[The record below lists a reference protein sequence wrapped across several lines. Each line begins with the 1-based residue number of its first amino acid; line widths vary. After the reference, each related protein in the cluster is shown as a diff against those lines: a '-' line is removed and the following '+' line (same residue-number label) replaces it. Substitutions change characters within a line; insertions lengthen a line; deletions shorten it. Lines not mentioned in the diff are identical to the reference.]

1 MKFKHQ
7 ISIKLKKTAFKI
19 ILAGLFL
26 VTIGLLCWKS
36 PWIRSLTIMLFTI
49 VIAGIVGGM
58 VGTIA
63 GSALMFVLIVCARTV
78 LRIQR
83 FRAKIIDAWRD
94 DRIDSMP
101 VYPINDRSIRA
112 QLAATRRF
120 SPSERLARIAEL
132 ENLIRLRSSVL
143 SITDLQNLN
152 LLGRERQQIVEEGS
166 WSYARRS
173 RVDRIEE
180 IRNSR
185 LANGRTVP
193 SGLVDI
199 DDDLESV
206 NFDDDEN
213 PFLSGL
219 TYYGDDDPDGIGDL
233 TCTYN
238 ARSLFL
244 RCAVHPDVET
254 CDGCRDYQSSID
266 F

>member
-7 ISIKLKKTAFKI
+7 ISIKLKKITFKI
-19 ILAGLFL
+19 ILAGLFFI
-26 VTIGLLCWKS
+26 TIGLLCWKS
-36 PWIRSLTIMLFTI
+36 PWIRSLTMMVFTVI
-49 VIAGIVGGM
+49 VAGIVGGT
-58 VGTIA
+58 VGAIA
-63 GSALMFVLIVCARTV
+63 GSAFVFVLIVCARTI

-101 VYPINDRSIRA
+101 AYPINDRSIRA
-112 QLAATRRF
+112 QLAAISRL
-120 SPSERLARIAEL
+120 SPSERLARITEL
-132 ENLIRLRSSVL
+132 ENLIRLRSSVF
-143 SITDLQNLN
+143 SIADLQNLN
-152 LLGRERQQIVEEGS
+152 LLGRERQRIVEERS
-166 WSYARRS
+166 WSYARRL

-185 LANGRTVP
+185 LANGRTLP
-193 SGLVDI
+193 SGLADI
-199 DDDLESV
+199 DDDLESI

-219 TYYGDDDPDGIGDL
+219 TYYGDDDLDGIGDL

-254 CDGCRDYQSSID
+254 CEGCRDYQSSID
-266 F
+266 S